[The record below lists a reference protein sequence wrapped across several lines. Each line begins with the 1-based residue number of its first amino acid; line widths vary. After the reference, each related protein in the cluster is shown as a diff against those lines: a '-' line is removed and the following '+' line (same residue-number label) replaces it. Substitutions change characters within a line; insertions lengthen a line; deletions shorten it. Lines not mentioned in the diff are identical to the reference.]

1 MADAQ
6 PKRGPNPFKGKTLLV
21 LLGVVVLSA
30 IFGVLYAKSVVN
42 RLTDAQPATL
52 PTVRLPEIQMFQL
65 HDRVDTFRDDVKDGD
80 PTPPLALSADE
91 LNALIQTD
99 PDFAALKNHLFVT
112 IKDSELGAQISFPA
126 EQLGLVRLRGR
137 YVNATGVFDVGLTN
151 NELSV
156 MAESL
161 LVKGEPLPAHFM
173 RQILGRNLAEKL
185 NQDPKMV
192 SGLRKLK
199 AIEVKDG
206 KLVVTAR
213 KTVD

>member
-21 LLGVVVLSA
+21 LLAVVAVSA
-30 IFGVLYAKSVVN
+30 ILGVLYAKSVVN

-52 PTVRLPEIQMFQL
+52 PTVQLPEIQMFQL

-91 LNALIQTD
+91 LNALIETD
-99 PDFAALKNHLFVT
+99 RDFAAVKNHLFVT
-112 IKDSELGAQISFPA
+112 INSNVLGAQISFPA
-126 EQLGLVRLRGR
+126 EQLGLARLRGR
-137 YVNATGVFDVGLTN
+137 YVNATGTFDVGLTN
-151 NELSV
+151 NELNV

-161 LVKGEPLPAHFM
+161 LVKGKPLPTQFM

-185 NQDPKMV
+185 NQDTRMAA
-192 SGLRKLK
+192 GLRKLK
-199 AIEVKDG
+199 SIEVKDG
-206 KLVVTAR
+206 KLVVTPR
-213 KTVD
+213 KTED

>member
-1 MADAQ
+1 
-6 PKRGPNPFKGKTLLV
+6 
-21 LLGVVVLSA
+21 LSA

>member
-1 MADAQ
+1 M
-6 PKRGPNPFKGKTLLV
+6 LV

>member
-1 MADAQ
+1 
-6 PKRGPNPFKGKTLLV
+6 V
-21 LLGVVVLSA
+21 H
-30 IFGVLYAKSVVN
+30 
-42 RLTDAQPATL
+42 
-52 PTVRLPEIQMFQL
+52 LPEIQMFQL

-91 LNALIQTD
+91 LNALIETD
-99 PDFAALKNHLFVT
+99 RDFAALKNHLFVT
-112 IKDSELGAQISFPA
+112 IKGSELGAQISFPA
-126 EQLGLVRLRGR
+126 EQLGLRLRGR

-161 LVKGEPLPAHFM
+161 EVKGKPLPTHFM

-199 AIEVKDG
+199 SIEVNDG
-206 KLVVTAR
+206 KLVVTPR
-213 KTVD
+213 RQ